1 MADYTIS
8 QAEVNSV
15 HVEAQPTVLAGSPTE
30 NKRVFD
36 AYSDMIVSKFNTFVN
51 HVEETSSEIDA
62 SVIALYVANGY
73 DPDNY

>member
-15 HVEAQPTVLAGSPTE
+15 HVEAQPTVLAGSPTD

-36 AYSDMIVSKFNTFVN
+36 RYCDLIRDKFNIFAE
-51 HVEETSSEIDA
+51 HVENDIDTEI
-62 SVIALYVANGY
+62 SPVVLQLYRDLGW
-73 DPDNY
+73 DPEN